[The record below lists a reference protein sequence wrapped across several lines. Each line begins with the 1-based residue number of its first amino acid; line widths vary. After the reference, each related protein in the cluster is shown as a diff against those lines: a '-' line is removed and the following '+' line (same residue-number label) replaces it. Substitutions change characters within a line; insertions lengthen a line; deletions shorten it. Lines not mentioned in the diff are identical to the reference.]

1 MKYASFGTEG
11 DVEGDVHSDDG
22 ESPDTTFRHST
33 KGAAML
39 RPLEGM
45 LQSPGLP
52 ILSGVGQ
59 MSPSPFKKS
68 VTGRTSLH
76 ETSREAQIVLV
87 TRGGLELPLVESP
100 GQTARLLEVVSEM
113 AADADRDRSLEN
125 ADRRPRPVRTDQV
138 FDRVRV
144 VVQRCPHPRG
154 DDAA

>member
-1 MKYASFGTEG
+1 
-11 DVEGDVHSDDG
+11 
-22 ESPDTTFRHST
+22 
-33 KGAAML
+33 ML

-45 LQSPGLP
+45 LQSPDPP

-59 MSPSPFKKS
+59 MDSSPFKKS
-68 VTGRTSLH
+68 VIGRTSLH

-113 AADADRDRSLEN
+113 AADADRDRSLAN
-125 ADRRPRPVRTDQV
+125 RDFADRRPRPVRTDQV

-154 DDAA
+154 GDAA

>member
-1 MKYASFGTEG
+1 
-11 DVEGDVHSDDG
+11 
-22 ESPDTTFRHST
+22 
-33 KGAAML
+33 ML

-45 LQSPGLP
+45 LQSPDTP
-52 ILSGVGQ
+52 FLSGVGQ
-59 MSPSPFKKS
+59 IGSSPFKKS
-68 VTGRTSLH
+68 VTGRTGLH

-113 AADADRDRSLEN
+113 AADADRDRSLAN
-125 ADRRPRPVRTDQV
+125 RDLADRRPRPVRTDQV

-154 DDAA
+154 GDAA

>member
-1 MKYASFGTEG
+1 
-11 DVEGDVHSDDG
+11 
-22 ESPDTTFRHST
+22 
-33 KGAAML
+33 ML

-45 LQSPGLP
+45 LQSPDAP

-59 MSPSPFKKS
+59 MGSSPFKKS

-100 GQTARLLEVVSEM
+100 SQTARLLEVVSEM
-113 AADADRDRSLEN
+113 AADTDRNKPLRTRDT

-138 FDRVRV
+138 FNRVRV

-154 DDAA
+154 GDAA

>member
-1 MKYASFGTEG
+1 
-11 DVEGDVHSDDG
+11 
-22 ESPDTTFRHST
+22 
-33 KGAAML
+33 ML

-45 LQSPGLP
+45 LQGPDTS

-59 MSPSPFKKS
+59 MGSSPFKKS

-125 ADRRPRPVRTDQV
+125 ADGRPRPVRTDQV

-144 VVQRCPHPRG
+144 VVQSRPSTHG
-154 DDAA
+154 GDAA